1 MRAAVYEQLGP
12 AQVLHVTE
20 LPDPTPGPGEVRVKV
35 RVSGVNPTDWKSRAA
50 GPGKQMPFEYVVPN
64 QDGAGEIDAVGDGVD
79 PRRLGERVWLYLA
92 QWQRQQGTAAQWVCL
107 SERQA
112 VSLPEG
118 VGFELGASLGIP
130 ALTAAH
136 ALMCDGPIDAK
147 TVLVSGGAG
156 AVGHFAIEL
165 ARRAG
170 ARVITTVSSDHKAEL
185 ARAAGA
191 HAVVNYTEGD
201 TLGAIKAAAP
211 DGVDRIVEVAPS
223 NLALDAQL
231 LAPHGVVI
239 LYAST
244 DEDPELP
251 VRPFMLANAVVRF
264 MLLYGITDPEL
275 EDAVGDVSAALAEGA
290 LSALQL
296 HRFRLEEIADAH
308 RAVEEGVVGKVIID
322 ID

>member
-20 LPDPTPGPGEVRVKV
+20 LPDPRPGPGEVRVKV

-64 QDGAGEIDAVGDGVD
+64 QDGAGEVDAVGEGVD

-92 QWQRQQGTAAQWVCL
+92 QWQRQHGTASQWVCL
-107 SERQA
+107 DARQA
-112 VSLPEG
+112 VPLPTT
-118 VGFELGASLGIP
+118 VGFELGASLGVP

-136 ALMCDGPIDAK
+136 ALMCDGPIEAK
-147 TVLVSGGAG
+147 TVLVPGGAG

-191 HAVVNYTEGD
+191 HVVVNYAEGD
-201 TLGAIKAAAP
+201 TLGAIESAAP
-211 DGVDRIVEVAPS
+211 NGVDRVVEVAPS
-223 NLALDAQL
+223 NLALDAQV
-231 LAPHGVVI
+231 LAPHGVVV

-244 DEDPELP
+244 DEDPDLP
-251 VRPFMLANAVVRF
+251 VRPFMVTNAVVRF
-264 MLLYGITDPEL
+264 MLLYGITDDEL
-275 EDAVGDVSAALAEGA
+275 DDAVAHVSGALAEGA
-290 LSALQL
+290 LSTLPF
-296 HRFRLEEIADAH
+296 HRFRLDEIADAH
-308 RAVEEGVVGKVIID
+308 RAVENGAVGKVIID

>member
-64 QDGAGEIDAVGDGVD
+64 QDGSGEIDAVGDGVD
-79 PRRLGERVWLYLA
+79 PGRLGERVWLYLA
-92 QWQRQQGTAAQWVCL
+92 QWQRQHGTAAQWVCL

-112 VSLPEG
+112 VPLPEG
-118 VGFELGASLGIP
+118 VSFELGASLGVP

-147 TVLVSGGAG
+147 TVLVCGGAG

-170 ARVITTVSSDHKAEL
+170 ARVISTVSSDYKAEL

-191 HAVVNYTEGD
+191 HVVVNYTEGD
-201 TLGAIKAAAP
+201 ALAAIRAAAP

-223 NLALDAQL
+223 NLALDAQV
-231 LAPHGVVI
+231 LAPHGAVM

-251 VRPFMLANAVVRF
+251 VRSFMVVNAVVRF
-264 MLLYGITDPEL
+264 MLLYEITDSEL
-275 EDAVGDVSAALAEGA
+275 ANAVADVSAALAEGA
-290 LSALQL
+290 LSALPF
-296 HRFRLEEIADAH
+296 HRFHLDAIADAH
-308 RAVEEGVVGKVIID
+308 RAVEEGAVGKVIVD